1 MRALRLVWAFAW
13 ALPAC
18 ASTAG
23 ASSADA
29 SREAA
34 VDASDGA
41 ADGATGA
48 CVWRAGEVR
57 TVPATGARCVLHDVI
72 RTGATTSLLRACTD
86 GAGADARWRYDLVSL
101 DALGRAGVTTALA
114 DGRAAGART
123 ASLARDPMGR
133 VRALIPGPEGAV
145 GELVRVDGTAVLR
158 TSLTQ
163 PMGTFPVT
171 DAHGLVAYGDGFSCV
186 AEEVRGAWG
195 VAMLSLDATGVVRT
209 GEDLGLPISP
219 SVFARVPWPGND
231 GTFAMLWFDPRGT
244 TGLTLRRY
252 SPSGAPRTEAGASL
266 DLAVNDPIRAVLL
279 PDGDGALLV
288 WEAVADTL
296 PPLGEVATRRLDAQG
311 VPRSEMLQ
319 FTELG
324 FYAGGLDA
332 TVAQG
337 TRWIT
342 AVTGSGVL
350 RLGAYA
356 LDDAGALT
364 PLRVPLTTVGAIN
377 ARARIV
383 ETDAGAL
390 VVFARDASSLAAVP
404 LTCDR
409 SGRP

>member
-1 MRALRLVWAFAW
+1 MRSLALVWAFA
-13 ALPAC
+13 AVLPAC

-23 ASSADA
+23 AQFADA
-29 SREAA
+29 SADGA
-34 VDASDGA
+34 GDASD
-41 ADGATGA
+41 GA

-57 TVPATGARCVLHDVI
+57 TVPSTSARCVLHDAI
-72 RTGATTSLLRACTD
+72 RTGAATTVLRACSD
-86 GAGADARWRYDLVSL
+86 GTGSDARWRYDLVTL
-101 DALGRAGVTTALA
+101 DALGRAGATTALA
-114 DGRAAGART
+114 DGRAPSALTGNLT
-123 ASLARDPMGR
+123 RDPTGR
-133 VRALIPGPEGAV
+133 VRALLPETDGAAA
-145 GELVRVDGTAVLR
+145 ELVRVDGTSVLR
-158 TSLTQ
+158 TPIAQPPESFPITQ
-163 PMGTFPVT
+163 PR
-171 DAHGLVAYGDGFSCV
+171 GLAARADTLSCV
-186 AEEVRGAWG
+186 AEQVRGAWG
-195 VAMLSLDATGVVRT
+195 VSLLTFEATGALRT
-209 GEDLGLPISP
+209 TVDLGLPLAP
-219 SVFARVPWPGND
+219 SVFARVPWPGNE
-231 GTFAMLWFDPRGT
+231 GTFAMLWFDPRGS

-252 SPSGAPRTEAGASL
+252 EASGAPRTDAGASL

-350 RLGAYA
+350 RLGAFA

-364 PLRVPLTTVGAIN
+364 PLRVPLSMVGAVN

-390 VVFARDASSLAAVP
+390 VVFARDAATVAAVP